1 MAKKNEKE
9 TNQTAE
15 VLAEENTNGVKDAAT
30 EEAAKEKF
38 QQKLKELL
46 AFAKKKKNML
56 EYQEINDFFADA
68 RLKYIAIL
76 AATAFGGCS
85 GIAQTSSLLRTNQ
98 KTSSLSITAYIRG
111 RLIVAGI
118 TAFLATLLYPLL

>member
-1 MAKKNEKE
+1 MAKKNGKE

-56 EYQEINDFFADA
+56 A
-68 RLKYIAIL
+68 
-76 AATAFGGCS
+76 
-85 GIAQTSSLLRTNQ
+85 
-98 KTSSLSITAYIRG
+98 
-111 RLIVAGI
+111 
-118 TAFLATLLYPLL
+118 

>member
-1 MAKKNEKE
+1 MAKKNGKE

-46 AFAKKKKNML
+46 AFAKKKR
-56 EYQEINDFFADA
+56 I
-68 RLKYIAIL
+68 
-76 AATAFGGCS
+76 C
-85 GIAQTSSLLRTNQ
+85 
-98 KTSSLSITAYIRG
+98 LSIRKSMISFQTCS
-111 RLIVAGI
+111 
-118 TAFLATLLYPLL
+118 

>member
-1 MAKKNEKE
+1 MAKKNGKE

-46 AFAKKKKNML
+46 AFDKKSCDSN
-56 EYQEINDFFADA
+56 
-68 RLKYIAIL
+68 
-76 AATAFGGCS
+76 
-85 GIAQTSSLLRTNQ
+85 LRE
-98 KTSSLSITAYIRG
+98 LS
-111 RLIVAGI
+111 V
-118 TAFLATLLYPLL
+118 PS